1 MIEGILTG
9 LGIIDAAA
17 IVAELLLIAGAVVG
31 IQAHLFGKKE
41 K

>member
-9 LGIIDAAA
+9 LGITQAAA
-17 IVAELLLIAGAVVG
+17 IVVELLIIAGGVVG
-31 IQAHLFGKKE
+31 IQAHLFGNKE